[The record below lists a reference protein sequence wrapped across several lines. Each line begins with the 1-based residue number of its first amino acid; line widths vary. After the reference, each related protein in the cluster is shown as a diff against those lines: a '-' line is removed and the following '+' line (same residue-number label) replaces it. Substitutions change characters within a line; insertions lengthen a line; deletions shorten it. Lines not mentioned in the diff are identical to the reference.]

1 MDRPFVRM
9 NAAAT
14 ADGKIDTFER
24 RGASISSA
32 RDKER
37 VDKLRAE
44 ADAVLIGGRT
54 LHGDDP
60 GLTIKS
66 AVLRAEREA
75 LGRAKN
81 PAKAA
86 IASRLDLQLTSNFL
100 TAGPSRIMLFTTSQ
114 TSEHQLA
121 MIRSSGAEVYVLGDE
136 RVDLVAALQIMKE
149 NDIKNLMVEG
159 GATLNYELINLGLVD
174 ELTIYIAPMIFGG
187 ESAPTLAAGLGRI
200 RSAAVP
206 LKLIK
211 SEEWEDGGVLL
222 YYRFSQKVSTCLI

>member
-9 NAAAT
+9 NVAAT

-24 RGASISSA
+24 RGAAISSA

-60 GLTIKS
+60 SLTIKS
-66 AVLRAEREA
+66 AELRAEREA
-75 LGRAKN
+75 IGRAKN
-81 PAKAA
+81 PAKVA
-86 IASRLDLQLTSNFL
+86 IASRLDLKLTSNFL
-100 TAGPSRIMLFTTSQ
+100 MAGPSRIMLFTTSQ

-121 MIRSSGAEVYVLGDE
+121 LIRSSGAEVYVLGDE
-136 RVDLVAALQIMKE
+136 RVDLVAALHIMKE

-159 GATLNYELINLGLVD
+159 GATLNYEMINMGLVD

-187 ESAPTLAAGLGRI
+187 ESSPTLAAGLGRV

-222 YYRFSQKVSTCLI
+222 YYRFSQKV